1 MKALIRYPYETV
13 TEDLNLPGIDWNTGM
28 PLTNPDWAGGP
39 YTLVH
44 DYIPPIEGEPD
55 VPEGTDTPTGTE
67 PETVVIDGV
76 EYRRA

>member
-1 MKALIRYPYETV
+1 MVFISQS
-13 TEDLNLPGIDWNTGM
+13 IDWITGT

-39 YTLVH
+39 YTLIEN
-44 DYIPPIEGEPD
+44 YIPPAEGETD
-55 VPEGTDTPTGTE
+55 LPESVDKPATGE